1 MMVNLSYYRFIF
13 KCPQM
18 RLFCSSSLYR
28 KFKRRFT
35 SKHRRTSPELHKLKN
50 NFWIDCRWKQGLDD
64 QETKVRH
71 TTIYGLTLNP
81 TFIVYFFSNTMRS
94 ISVIHCPQSDC
105 SVWRRNLIWVVARHA
120 RTEREK
126 TEKRLHITARCQKAF
141 GKHFDIH
148 RWEYVNP
155 VFISPFSDDAR
166 LNYLISVHMA
176 SCKNRLSKAFLFTQ
190 WMTTA

>member
-1 MMVNLSYYRFIF
+1 MKTKIGWPGNQSKAHHHLRINF
-13 KCPQM
+13 KP
-18 RLFCSSSLYR
+18 
-28 KFKRRFT
+28 
-35 SKHRRTSPELHKLKN
+35 N
-50 NFWIDCRWKQGLDD
+50 
-64 QETKVRH
+64 
-71 TTIYGLTLNP
+71 
-81 TFIVYFFSNTMRS
+81 VYCLFFSNTMQS
-94 ISVIHCPQSDC
+94 ISVIHCPQSDY

-176 SCKNRLSKAFLFTQ
+176 SCKNRLSKAFYAHSEWQLHNSTIFNMTYLNLIKELTNS
-190 WMTTA
+190 WMMYGDLWASP